1 MEIVRRALR
10 MPLQTIAA
18 NAGVD
23 AAVVVARVQDASPE
37 IGYDALND
45 EMVNMMERGIIDPT
59 KVSRTADGDGG

>member
-1 MEIVRRALR
+1 

-23 AAVVVARVQDASPE
+23 AAVIVARVQDAQPE
-37 IGYDALND
+37 MGYDALND

-59 KVSRTADGDGG
+59 KVSPRARAREGVG

>member
-1 MEIVRRALR
+1 

-59 KVSRTADGDGG
+59 KVSRAVPGIRTGVS